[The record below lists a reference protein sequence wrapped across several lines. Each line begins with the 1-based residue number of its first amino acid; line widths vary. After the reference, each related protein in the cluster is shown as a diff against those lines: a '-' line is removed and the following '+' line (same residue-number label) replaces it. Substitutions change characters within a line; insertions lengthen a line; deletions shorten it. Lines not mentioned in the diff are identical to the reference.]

1 MDIKEQSAWLLGPEA
16 EAFMEG
22 REKVIFF
29 GRREVELSQCI
40 LGVLRQLQKHSVNSS
55 AQACH
60 SAKPIQVTY
69 ALENL
74 PSIRKGV
81 HDLFKLCFGMAAMDM
96 VKKNEQHELNKEF
109 RLKVSWE
116 NPKNLTSFYRLLEAL
131 QIFGIDSLV
140 TTSYRLI

>member
-1 MDIKEQSAWLLGPEA
+1 MDIKEQSAWLLGPEVV
-16 EAFMEG
+16 AFMEG
-22 REKVIFF
+22 GEKLILF
-29 GRREVELSQCI
+29 GRGEVELSQSI

-74 PSIRKGV
+74 PSIHKGV
-81 HDLFKLCFGMAAMDM
+81 HDLFKLCFGMAAMAM

-116 NPKNLTSFYRLLEAL
+116 NPKNRT
-131 QIFGIDSLV
+131 
-140 TTSYRLI
+140 